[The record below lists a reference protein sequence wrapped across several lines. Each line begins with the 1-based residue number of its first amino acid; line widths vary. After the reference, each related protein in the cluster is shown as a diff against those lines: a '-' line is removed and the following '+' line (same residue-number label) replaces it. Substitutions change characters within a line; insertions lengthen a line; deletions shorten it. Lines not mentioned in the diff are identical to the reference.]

1 MKRINLVQGSPEWKA
16 YRKKYDSASEA
27 SMMMAES
34 LHVKR
39 DELLY
44 MKATG
49 TEQEFS
55 EWFEENVLQR
65 GHDVEESTRPYAEQL
80 IAKRHQMDE
89 DDAMLFP
96 VTGVNDAETML
107 SSYDGLTDCGRF
119 SWEGKQFNKE
129 KFEVVKNENRVPVCD
144 YWQVIHQLVTSDG
157 SIEEAL
163 YTVGDGTPEGTA
175 HCWVTLNDID
185 KDRLIQGWLQ
195 FNADRDSYVVAE
207 PKPEAVAEE
216 VTDLPAISMVAK
228 GEVAIVD
235 NLEVFEKGLTVFL
248 QKSLIKEPSTDNDF
262 ATLDLQIKALK
273 KAEAALKTAGESVLA
288 QVEAVDAAMKKKDSL
303 AELVRQNRLASEK
316 LLKAKKDQI
325 KRDIVDNAEKDIDM
339 HIALLEQE
347 LEAMLSNTPVGIS
360 VSHDIQG
367 AIKGK
372 KTIASLQSSANDE
385 VARAKI
391 AANQMAERIRVN
403 IEHFDSV
410 VNDIPKTIFGD
421 LPSLLLKEA
430 GDFVAAVSLRIHE
443 YEKQIEEQAERK
455 RQQDEAEAKRK
466 AEAQAAADQVTQ
478 AHEEEYHEA
487 PANPLADIPVKSGSQ
502 VKAETTTQTLAG
514 DLCRYCRD
522 KGLTPSD
529 AQELMALVEK
539 YTNLDAQAA

>member
-80 IAKRHQMDE
+80 IAERHSMDE

-195 FNADRDSYVVAE
+195 FNADRESYVVTE

-228 GEVAIVD
+228 GEIAIVD
-235 NLEVFEKGLTVFL
+235 NLEVFEEGLTAFL
-248 QKSLIKEPSTDNDF
+248 QKSLVKDPKTDNDF
-262 ATLDLQIKALK
+262 ATLNLQIKVLE
-273 KAEAALKTAGESVLA
+273 KAEAALKTAGDSVLA

-316 LLKAKKDQI
+316 LLQAKKDQI
-325 KRDIVDNAEKDIDM
+325 KRDIVINAEESINA
-339 HIALLEQE
+339 HILTLEDEFSE
-347 LEAMLSNTPVGIS
+347 LTGCPLRIWVDRDVP
-360 VSHDIQG
+360 G

-372 KTIASLQSSANDE
+372 RTLATLQSSANDE

-403 IEHFDSV
+403 IEYFDSV
-410 VNDIPKTIFGD
+410 INDIPKTIFGD
-421 LPSLLLKEA
+421 LSSLLLKGA
-430 GDFVAAVSLRIHE
+430 ADFAAAVTLRIHE

-466 AEAQAAADQVTQ
+466 AEAQAASDRMTQ
-478 AHEEEYHEA
+478 AHEDEYHETS
-487 PANPLADIPVKSGSQ
+487 ANPLADIPVKSGAQ
-502 VKAETTTQTLAG
+502 VKAEAASYTLESE
-514 DLCRYCRD
+514 
-522 KGLTPSD
+522 LTMFCSRIN
-529 AQELMALVEK
+529 LMPQDIEQILSIVGK
-539 YTNLDAQAA
+539 YTSLDAKAA